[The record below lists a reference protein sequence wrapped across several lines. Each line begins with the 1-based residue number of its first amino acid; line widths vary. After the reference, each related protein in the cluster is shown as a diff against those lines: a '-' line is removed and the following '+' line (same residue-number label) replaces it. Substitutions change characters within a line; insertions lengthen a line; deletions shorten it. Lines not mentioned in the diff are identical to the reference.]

1 MESSRPSLRA
11 IARMEFRAESTDQ
24 RIKPERMTLPPALN
38 QVKSARNSLSGCGD
52 PKRTMPPATSHA
64 KATKEA
70 GIAMIA
76 FNRPLRERRYSCA
89 AVSQWRIDSMRLFF
103 PAASTSRT

>member
-1 MESSRPSLRA
+1 MESSRRSLRV
-11 IARMEFRAESTDQ
+11 IALMEFQAETTGQ
-24 RIKPERMTLPPALN
+24 RIKAGRLALARALN

-70 GIAMIA
+70 GITMIA

-89 AVSQWRIDSMRLFF
+89 AVSQWRTDSMRLFF